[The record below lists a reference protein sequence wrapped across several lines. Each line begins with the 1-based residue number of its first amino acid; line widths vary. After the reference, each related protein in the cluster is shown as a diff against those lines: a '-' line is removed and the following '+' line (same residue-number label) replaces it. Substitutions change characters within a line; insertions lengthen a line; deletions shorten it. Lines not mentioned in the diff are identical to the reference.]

1 MEKNAAPPASKP
13 AQRGIFQSI
22 LAPRKLAFYT
32 VFHGIHMLIFVLG
45 W

>member
-1 MEKNAAPPASKP
+1 MEQKDAPLAKKL

-32 VFHGIHMLIFVLG
+32 VFHGLHMCVFVLG